1 MDYLK
6 ELAIQTGGKI
16 RSLNGFNSNF
26 KEKTF
31 RSLSIKDFKQHKI
44 EIYDFGSL
52 CSIEIRISTDAA
64 FAINNPDR
72 VLYYDIPVYLDAI
85 PYTIYVSDSNI
96 DLVEKIYFHKV
107 CEALGRFL
115 KHINIV
121 PEESVFV
128 TWSAIFFAFKTD
140 RNLILI
146 LEGIVE
152 LLNTNNEIFKRT
164 VRNMFLAKNIPE
176 QLRLL
181 VPLIKKYGIP
191 DDTEREQL
199 REGMKK
205 NKKTQLIETIAP
217 YMSEI
222 NKFLDSFKEEPLSE
236 EATRVGNL
244 AELVTELMIKN
255 E

>member
-16 RSLNGFNSNF
+16 RSLNGFSSNF

-31 RSLSIKDFKQHKI
+31 RSLSIKDFKQYKV

-52 CSIEIRISTDAA
+52 CSIAIRISTEAA

-72 VLYYDIPVYLDAI
+72 VLYYDIPVSLDAI

-96 DLVEKIYFHKV
+96 DLVEKIYFHKA
-107 CEALGRFL
+107 CEALKHFL
-115 KHINIV
+115 MQINIM

-128 TWSAIFFAFKTD
+128 TRDAIVFAFKTD

-152 LLNTNNEIFKRT
+152 LLNTNDEIFKRT
-164 VRNMFLAKNIPE
+164 VRNVFLIKNIPE
-176 QLRLL
+176 QLRPL

-199 REGMKK
+199 IEGMKT
-205 NKKTQLIETIAP
+205 NKKKQLIETVSP

-222 NKFLDSFKEEPLSE
+222 NKFLDSFKEDPLSE

-244 AELVTELMIKN
+244 AELVTELMIN
-255 E
+255 T